1 MRTLTFHASSFC
13 RLETFWV
20 PAKHWKKD
28 TGGFGHRTTLLN
40 DKVQKMLISCTWVVL
55 YATIQATIQTLFA
68 QLTEKRITITYG
80 PPSQNVKQKLEDK
93 QHCSYLTEHIQQ
105 QSAFHSQE
113 NISSSCPEPFVEAMS
128 QKGEFLFAFQE
139 DMVGDGNWYQ
149 SSNKYQWLASYWIT
163 TFTRILF
170 LG

>member
-1 MRTLTFHASSFC
+1 MLHPSADS
-13 RLETFWV
+13 
-20 PAKHWKKD
+20 KHSEFQQNTERKIQVGLV
-28 TGGFGHRTTLLN
+28 TRQLFRLN

-139 DMVGDGNWYQ
+139 DMVGDRN
-149 SSNKYQWLASYWIT
+149 
-163 TFTRILF
+163 
-170 LG
+170 

>member
-1 MRTLTFHASSFC
+1 MLHPSADS
-13 RLETFWV
+13 
-20 PAKHWKKD
+20 KHSEFQQNTERKIQVGLV
-28 TGGFGHRTTLLN
+28 TRQLFRLN
-40 DKVQKMLISCTWVVL
+40 DKVQKMLISWTWVVL
-55 YATIQATIQTLFA
+55 YATIQTLFA

-80 PPSQNVKQKLEDK
+80 PPSQNIKQKLEDK

-139 DMVGDGNWYQ
+139 DMVGDHN
-149 SSNKYQWLASYWIT
+149 
-163 TFTRILF
+163 
-170 LG
+170 